1 MKHSELSATSKV
13 TLLNNAP
20 KEYRSGG
27 TENAPRAPQP
37 EITAQF
43 RDSHVTTATG
53 PATKGALHQASYDY
67 KAHGF
72 TVPGDAHPVVVA
84 RMNSYGSLSAPAGH
98 SNGQGIVPGLPPG
111 GHAGGGFGGSTGG
124 GGGGHSSGGG
134 GSSSG
139 GGSSHSGGGSSASN
153 AASGTASAS
162 SHH

>member
-84 RMNSYGSLSAPAGH
+84 RMDSYGSVSAPTGH
-98 SNGQGIVPGLPPG
+98 NSNPGAVSGLPPAG
-111 GHAGGGFGGSTGG
+111 RAGGGFGGGTGG

-134 GSSSG
+134 GSSG
-139 GGSSHSGGGSSASN
+139 GGSSHSGGGGSASSSASS
-153 AASGTASAS
+153 AASVGP
-162 SHH
+162 HH